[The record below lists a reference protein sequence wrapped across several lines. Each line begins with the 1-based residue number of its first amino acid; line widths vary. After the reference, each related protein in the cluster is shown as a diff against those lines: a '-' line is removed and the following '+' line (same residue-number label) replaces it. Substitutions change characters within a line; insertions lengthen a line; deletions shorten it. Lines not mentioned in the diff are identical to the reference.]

1 MQLYDRLAV
10 GERIRKQRILIG
22 LTQEELAEKVGRAY
36 KYCQDIERG
45 TCGMSI
51 ETMLNLSAS
60 LNLSL
65 DYMIYGINK
74 EDIEPEELALEQ
86 QTIINILGKCSDHK
100 RKYAL
105 DLLKLFMKAC
115 DDR

>member
-1 MQLYDRLAV
+1 MQQYDRLAV

-51 ETMLNLSAS
+51 ETMLSLSAC

-65 DYMIYGINK
+65 DYMIFGINN
-74 EDIEPEELALEQ
+74 DDPEPEELMQEQ
-86 QTIINILGKCSDHK
+86 KVVIDILGKCSEHK
-100 RKYAL
+100 KKYAL
-105 DLLKLFMKAC
+105 ELLKLFMKAF
-115 DDR
+115 DDK